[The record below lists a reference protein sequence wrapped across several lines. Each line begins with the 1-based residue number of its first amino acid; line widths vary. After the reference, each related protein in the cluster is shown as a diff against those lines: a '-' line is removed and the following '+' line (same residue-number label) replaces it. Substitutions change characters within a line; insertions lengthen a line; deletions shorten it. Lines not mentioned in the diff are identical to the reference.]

1 MPQTAVAKTAVDRRV
16 ARGEE
21 TRRRLAEALISLL
34 EDGAAQPAAREIAE
48 RAGVSLRLVF
58 HHFEDMEQL
67 LRSAVAVQVDRHWSR
82 LRPVD
87 PGLPLGERIE
97 RLVRQ
102 REVLYEAI
110 GPVRRA
116 AARVE
121 LGSPTVAAELE
132 HARTGLRRGL
142 EAAFG
147 PESAGDATALDAL
160 EVATSWETWEQL
172 RSRMA
177 LGRTAARKVMVR
189 MVESLLAVRGGES

>member
-1 MPQTAVAKTAVDRRV
+1 MPETAVDRRV

-21 TRRRLAEALISLL
+21 SRRRLAEAMISLL
-34 EDGAAQPAAREIAE
+34 EDGTAQPAAREIAE

-67 LRSAVAVQVDRHWSR
+67 LRSAVAVQVERHWSG

-87 PGLPLGERIE
+87 PALPLGERTDRI
-97 RLVRQ
+97 VRQ
-102 REVLYEAI
+102 RETLYEAI
-110 GPVRRA
+110 APVRRA

-121 LGSPTVAAELE
+121 TGSPTVAAELDR
-132 HARTGLRRGL
+132 ARTELRRGL
-142 EAAFG
+142 EAAFR
-147 PESAGDATALDAL
+147 PETAGDPTLVDAL

-172 RSRMA
+172 RRRMA

-189 MVESLLAVRGGES
+189 MVKSLLGDQGGTS

>member
-1 MPQTAVAKTAVDRRV
+1 MPETAVDRRV

-21 TRRRLAEALISLL
+21 SRRRLAEAMISLL
-34 EDGAAQPAAREIAE
+34 EDGTAQPAAREIAE

-67 LRSAVAVQVDRHWSR
+67 LRSAVAVQVERHWSR

-87 PGLPLGERIE
+87 PALPLGERTDRI
-97 RLVRQ
+97 VRQ
-102 REVLYEAI
+102 REALYEAI
-110 GPVRRA
+110 APVRRA

-121 LGSPTVAAELE
+121 IGSPTVAAELDR
-132 HARTGLRRGL
+132 ARTELRRGL
-142 EAAFG
+142 EAAFR
-147 PESAGDATALDAL
+147 PETAGDSTLVDAL

-172 RSRMA
+172 RRRMA

-189 MVESLLAVRGGES
+189 MVESLLGYPGGTS